1 MFGWIVWGRAY
12 RSSGPFLISTEY
24 AIFRSAKTKKY
35 MSASSQTIQ
44 QLVAQLVQKAQVL
57 DDKTKRAYRI
67 KYVAGTAEKVAAKTV
82 ATPDTEYISLLQN
95 VVNSYPATKEETK
108 VYAGHINRYDAYVRK
123 KYFLV
128 PAGYYR
134 AVWLSLG
141 IAIGL
146 PLGLSFKNIA
156 AGIPIGLGIGLAVG
170 TGLESKA
177 RKEGRLV
184 DL

>member
-1 MFGWIVWGRAY
+1 MDCM
-12 RSSGPFLISTEY
+12 GPRLQEQRPFFVFNRMPYLP
-24 AIFRSAKTKKY
+24 FCQNKKY
-35 MSASSQTIQ
+35 MSANSQTIQ
-44 QLVAQLVQKAQVL
+44 QLAAQLVQKAQAL

-67 KYVAGTAEKVAAKTV
+67 KYVAGTAEKVAAKT
-82 ATPDTEYISLLQN
+82 AETPDTEYISLLQN